1 MMHPSPWQRHPLV
14 LIVFAQL
21 CGTSLWFSVNGVSLA
36 SSLLALLGGSL
47 IFALGDGPY
56 LPAPVA
62 RLRLSDG
69 LAALG
74 KRRFRAVAG
83 GYFGH
88 CWELYACWVLTPFL
102 VARELERLGAPPAL
116 LPWLS
121 FGVIA
126 LGLFGC
132 VGGGMASRRRGSLW
146 VARGALIT
154 SGLICLTYPLLA
166 WAPPEALLVLL
177 GLWGLAVI
185 ADSPQFSALAAAAAP
200 RDHIGSSLAVMN
212 AFGFA
217 LTIPAIALTTT
228 LWSSQGPWVIWWL
241 LPGPILGLWSLQCLS
256 ADKSL

>member
-102 VARELERLGAPPAL
+102 VARELERLAAPPAL

-146 VARGALIT
+146 VARG
-154 SGLICLTYPLLA
+154 
-166 WAPPEALLVLL
+166 
-177 GLWGLAVI
+177 
-185 ADSPQFSALAAAAAP
+185 
-200 RDHIGSSLAVMN
+200 H
-212 AFGFA
+212 
-217 LTIPAIALTTT
+217 
-228 LWSSQGPWVIWWL
+228 
-241 LPGPILGLWSLQCLS
+241 
-256 ADKSL
+256 